1 MPHSRLPASG
11 TTDVGDIGHMVA
23 PENRPFI
30 VPCEDEAMA
39 DALAAL
45 LADAPL
51 RRRIGEANRER
62 ARSVY
67 EEQGMFEAY
76 AGLYDRLIGVH

>member
-1 MPHSRLPASG
+1 
-11 TTDVGDIGHMVA
+11 
-23 PENRPFI
+23 
-30 VPCEDEAMA
+30 MA